1 MANRAYQFKRIL
13 CVVDFSS
20 ASLRAF
26 DLAIRMASIH
36 GSRIHILHVIPRIV
50 ASLMD
55 IPITTS
61 RWTTADEEKARRELP
76 KLQERARKHGI
87 SATIEIRI
95 GDIDLTILKVL
106 KETRS
111 DLLAMGT
118 HGRKGFER
126 WALGSVA
133 ERMLR
138 RSPVPIMLTAA
149 NARAAPLTVTR
160 RILVASDFS
169 QGTGDA
175 IGYAAGI
182 ADQTRASLVMLHII
196 PDQPADV
203 DWSLF
208 PDRAAAIREKLEGLI
223 PRSRHSCSVEARVES
238 GKPYRVILNTVK
250 KLKPSLVVL
259 NTHGHGFL
267 DRVLIGSTAERVV
280 RGGAGLSPMLLIPP
294 KIRVPSRRDK

>member
-26 DLAIRMASIH
+26 DLAIRMASMQGSCIH
-36 GSRIHILHVIPRIV
+36 VLHVIPRIV

-61 RWTTADEEKARRELP
+61 RWTTTDEEKAKRELP

-87 SATIEIRI
+87 SATTEIRT
-95 GDIDLTILKVL
+95 GDIDLAILKVL

-118 HGRKGFER
+118 HGRRGFEL
-126 WALGSVA
+126 WALGSVT

-138 RSPVPIMLTAA
+138 RSPIPILVTAA
-149 NARAAPLTVTR
+149 NARTAPLKAIR

-169 QGTGDA
+169 QGTSDA
-175 IGYAAGI
+175 IGYASGI
-182 ADQTRASLVMLHII
+182 ADQTGASIVMLHVIQ
-196 PDQPADV
+196 DRSAAV
-203 DWSLF
+203 DWSAF
-208 PDRAAAIREKLEGLI
+208 PDQTAAIRERLEGLI
-223 PRSRHSCSVEARVES
+223 PRNRRPYVVEARVDS
-238 GKPYRVILNTVK
+238 GEPYRVILNTVR

-267 DRVLIGSTAERVV
+267 NRILIGSTAERVV
-280 RGGAGLSPMLLIPP
+280 RGGAGLSPLLLIPP
-294 KIRVPSRRDK
+294 NTNVPSRRNK

>member
-1 MANRAYQFKRIL
+1 MANRTYQFKRIL

-20 ASLRAF
+20 ASLRAL
-26 DLAIRMASIH
+26 DLAVQLASMQ
-36 GSRIHILHVIPRIV
+36 GSRIHVLHVIPRIV

-61 RWTTADEEKARRELP
+61 RWTAADEEKAKRELP
-76 KLQERARKHGI
+76 KLQARAGKHGI
-87 SATIEIRI
+87 STTTEIRL

-118 HGRKGFER
+118 HGRRGFER

-138 RSPVPIMLTAA
+138 RSPVPILLTAA
-149 NARAAPLTVTR
+149 NARTAPLTAIR

-169 QGTGDA
+169 QGTGDSV
-175 IGYAAGI
+175 GYAAGI
-182 ADQTRASLVMLHII
+182 AEQTGASLVMLHVIE
-196 PDQPADV
+196 DRSAAV
-203 DWSLF
+203 DWSAF
-208 PDRAAAIREKLEGLI
+208 PDQATAIRKRLEGLA
-223 PRSRHSCSVEARVES
+223 PRKRRPYAVGALVDS
-238 GKPYRVILNTVK
+238 GEPYRVILNTIK
-250 KLKPSLVVL
+250 KSKPSLVVL

-267 DRVLIGSTAERVV
+267 DRVLVGSTAERVV
-280 RGGAGLSPMLLIPP
+280 RGGAGMSPMLLIPP
-294 KIRVPSRRDK
+294 KPGEPSGRDK

>member
-1 MANRAYQFKRIL
+1 M
-13 CVVDFSS
+13 
-20 ASLRAF
+20 
-26 DLAIRMASIH
+26 DLAIQLASMQ

-61 RWTTADEEKARRELP
+61 RWTAADEEKAKRELP

-87 SATIEIRI
+87 SATTEVRL

-118 HGRKGFER
+118 HGRRGFER

-138 RSPVPIMLTAA
+138 RSPVPILLTAA
-149 NARAAPLTVTR
+149 NARPGPLTAIR
-160 RILVASDFS
+160 RILVPIDFS
-169 QGTGDA
+169 QGADDS

-182 ADQTRASLVMLHII
+182 ADQTGASLVLLHVIE
-196 PDQPADV
+196 DRSAAV
-203 DWSLF
+203 DWSAF
-208 PDRAAAIREKLEGLI
+208 PDQASAIRKRLERLV
-223 PRSRHSCSVEARVES
+223 PRKRRPYAVGPLVDS
-238 GKPYRVILNTVK
+238 GAPYRVILNTIK
-250 KLKPSLVVL
+250 RLKPSLVVL

-267 DRVLIGSTAERVV
+267 DRVLVGSTGERVV
-280 RGGAGLSPMLLIPP
+280 RGGAGMSPMLVIPP
-294 KIRVPSRRDK
+294 KPAVPSRRRK

>member
-26 DLAIRMASIH
+26 DFAIRMASMQ
-36 GSRIHILHVIPRIV
+36 GSRIHVLHVIPRIV

-61 RWTTADEEKARRELP
+61 RWTTADEEKAKRELP

-87 SATIEIRI
+87 SATTEIRL
-95 GDIDLTILKVL
+95 GDIDLAILKVL

-118 HGRKGFER
+118 HGRRGFER

-138 RSPVPIMLTAA
+138 HSPVPILLTAA
-149 NARAAPLTVTR
+149 NARPAPLTVIR

-169 QGTGDA
+169 QGTSDA
-175 IGYAAGI
+175 IGYATGI
-182 ADQTRASLVMLHII
+182 ADQTGASLVMLHVIQ
-196 PDQPADV
+196 DRSADV
-203 DWSLF
+203 DWSAF
-208 PDRAAAIREKLEGLI
+208 PDQTAAIRKKLEELI
-223 PRSRHSCSVEARVES
+223 PRSSRSNR
-238 GKPYRVILNTVK
+238 
-250 KLKPSLVVL
+250 
-259 NTHGHGFL
+259 
-267 DRVLIGSTAERVV
+267 
-280 RGGAGLSPMLLIPP
+280 RGG
-294 KIRVPSRRDK
+294 SRR

>member
-1 MANRAYQFKRIL
+1 VTNKAFQFKRIL
-13 CVVDFSS
+13 CVVDFSP

-26 DLAIRMASIH
+26 DLAIRMASMQ
-36 GSRIHILHVIPRIV
+36 GSRIHVLHVVPRIV

-61 RWTTADEEKARRELP
+61 RWTAADEEKAKRELP
-76 KLQERARKHGI
+76 KLHERARKHGI
-87 SATIEIRI
+87 SATTEIRI
-95 GDIDLTILKVL
+95 GDIDLAILKVL

-118 HGRKGFER
+118 HGRRGFER

-138 RSPVPIMLTAA
+138 HSPVPILLTAA
-149 NARAAPLTVTR
+149 NARRDPLKAAG

-169 QGTGDA
+169 LGTGDA
-175 IGYAAGI
+175 IGYAVGI
-182 ADQTRASLVMLHII
+182 AERTGAFIVMLHVIQ
-196 PDQPADV
+196 DRSAAV
-203 DWSLF
+203 DWSSF
-208 PDRAAAIREKLEGLI
+208 PDQTAAIRERLEELI
-223 PRSRHSCSVEARVES
+223 PRSSRSNVVEARVDS
-238 GKPYRVILNTVK
+238 GDPYRVILNTIK

-267 DRVLIGSTAERVV
+267 DRVLIGSTVERVV
-280 RGGAGLSPMLLIPP
+280 RGGAGMSPMLLIPP
-294 KIRVPSRRDK
+294 KPDK

>member
-1 MANRAYQFKRIL
+1 MANRANQFKRIL

-26 DLAIRMASIH
+26 DLAIRMASMQ
-36 GSRIHILHVIPRIV
+36 GSRIHVLHVIPRIV

-61 RWTTADEEKARRELP
+61 RWTTADEEKAKRELP

-87 SATIEIRI
+87 SATTEIRI
-95 GDIDLTILKVL
+95 GDIDLAILKVL

-118 HGRKGFER
+118 HGRRGFER
-126 WALGSVA
+126 WALGSVT

-138 RSPVPIMLTAA
+138 RSPVPILLTAA
-149 NARAAPLTVTR
+149 NARAAPLTAIR

-182 ADQTRASLVMLHII
+182 ADQTGASLVMLHVIQ
-196 PDQPADV
+196 DRSAAV
-203 DWSLF
+203 DWSSF
-208 PDRAAAIREKLEGLI
+208 PDQTAAIRKRLEELI
-223 PRSRHSCSVEARVES
+223 PRSSRSNVVEARVDS
-238 GKPYRVILNTVK
+238 GEPYRVILNTIR

-267 DRVLIGSTAERVV
+267 NRILIGSTAERVV

-294 KIRVPSRRDK
+294 KTRVPSRRDK